1 MDINSSSEDE
11 SGPSGDDDRMQQ
23 QGGAQSE
30 QPAASDAVET
40 LVISFNDGEPRISG
54 SSHGAVISEARGNIA
69 PSDGAEQGY
78 LAMSVRGEV
87 RRWRLTP
94 PPCRATDA
102 NFLPAQAQTSTTKTK
117 DRPTLRLEPGIPMAD
132 DMTISSWIHLPLPQ
146 SPFLYK
152 DRGGPALRRRR
163 HRWTT
168 LYCDSED
175 EFNHVCILQFEDNM
189 VRVRVRVRGGD

>member
-1 MDINSSSEDE
+1 MDLNPSTSEDE
-11 SGPSGDDDRMQQ
+11 SGPSGDDDRMQQQ

-54 SSHGAVISEARGNIA
+54 SSLGAVISEARGNIA

-87 RRWRLTP
+87 RRWRSRHLLAAPLTP

-102 NFLPAQAQTSTTKTK
+102 TSLP
-117 DRPTLRLEPGIPMAD
+117 
-132 DMTISSWIHLPLPQ
+132 H
-146 SPFLYK
+146 
-152 DRGGPALRRRR
+152 
-163 HRWTT
+163 H
-168 LYCDSED
+168 
-175 EFNHVCILQFEDNM
+175 
-189 VRVRVRVRGGD
+189 

>member
-40 LVISFNDGEPRISG
+40 LVISFTDGEPRISG
-54 SSHGAVISEARGNIA
+54 SSLGAVISEARGNIA

-87 RRWRLTP
+87 RRWQLLAAP
-94 PPCRATDA
+94 PHATS
-102 NFLPAQAQTSTTKTK
+102 LP
-117 DRPTLRLEPGIPMAD
+117 
-132 DMTISSWIHLPLPQ
+132 
-146 SPFLYK
+146 
-152 DRGGPALRRRR
+152 R
-163 HRWTT
+163 H
-168 LYCDSED
+168 
-175 EFNHVCILQFEDNM
+175 
-189 VRVRVRVRGGD
+189 

>member
-1 MDINSSSEDE
+1 MDLNPSTSEDE

-54 SSHGAVISEARGNIA
+54 SSLGAVISEARGNIA

-87 RRWRLTP
+87 RRWQLLAAP
-94 PPCRATDA
+94 PHATS
-102 NFLPAQAQTSTTKTK
+102 LP
-117 DRPTLRLEPGIPMAD
+117 
-132 DMTISSWIHLPLPQ
+132 
-146 SPFLYK
+146 
-152 DRGGPALRRRR
+152 R
-163 HRWTT
+163 H
-168 LYCDSED
+168 
-175 EFNHVCILQFEDNM
+175 
-189 VRVRVRVRGGD
+189 

>member
-11 SGPSGDDDRMQQ
+11 SGPTGDDDRMQQ

-30 QPAASDAVET
+30 QPAASEAVET

-87 RRWRLTP
+87 RRWRSRHLLAAPLTP

-102 NFLPAQAQTSTTKTK
+102 TSLP
-117 DRPTLRLEPGIPMAD
+117 
-132 DMTISSWIHLPLPQ
+132 H
-146 SPFLYK
+146 
-152 DRGGPALRRRR
+152 
-163 HRWTT
+163 H
-168 LYCDSED
+168 
-175 EFNHVCILQFEDNM
+175 
-189 VRVRVRVRGGD
+189 